1 MFHCWLFG
9 TDNSL
14 SVEKEPGVRSKAPG
28 KKCSVSTDVDG
39 GVEAD
44 GPDICRP
51 RVSSS
56 RQIHTSALPVD
67 IVCPF

>member
-1 MFHCWLFG
+1 MINCWLFG

-28 KKCSVSTDVDG
+28 KKCSVSTGVDG

-44 GPDICRP
+44 GPDICHS
-51 RVSSS
+51 RVSCYREIRTLAS
-56 RQIHTSALPVD
+56 PVD
-67 IVCPF
+67 TVCSF